1 MGQSSVKSGQ
11 LSEKDKTIVAE
22 RIADCLRQ
30 IHPTKTAER
39 VGADIGVASA
49 TVQKWLER
57 GSAPN
62 NIATMK
68 LLCAYGPEF
77 ACAVMPNP
85 PAWLVRSA
93 HDEGQRRLAAQI
105 AALQAQMDGDA
116 A

>member
-1 MGQSSVKSGQ
+1 VGQSSVKVGQ
-11 LSEKDKTIVAE
+11 LSEKDKTVVAE

-39 VGADIGVASA
+39 VAADIGVPAA

-77 ACAVMPNP
+77 ACAVIPAP
-85 PAWLVRSA
+85 PAWLVRAA
-93 HDEGQRRLAAQI
+93 HDEGQRRIAAQI
-105 AALQAQMDGDA
+105 ADLQAKLDGDA